1 MSSLWL
7 YAVFVSATDAAELG
21 WAYLAL
27 RSTYPVVWAVFG
39 GESGM
44 PANASM
50 LTSPQYAINV
60 YEVISV
66 ILKVGYDMDLAE
78 MFFGY
83 KAPGYVRNVAPPVRP
98 TRPSAGSGG
107 AMQPKPM
114 QGRPCARPASPISW
128 MKESWPSMGALFRTQ
143 TLGVFV
149 FNIAYMMYAM
159 AVIGTLSTTVF
170 AGFFKAKK

>member
-1 MSSLWL
+1 MPLGPLASVKKCSEGQQKWGNRSFLNMQEQAVLFMSSLWL
-7 YAVFVSATDAAELG
+7 YAVFVSATGAAELG

-27 RSTYPVVWAVFG
+27 RSTYPVVWMVFG

-50 LTSPQYAINV
+50 LTFPQYSINV

-66 ILKVGYDMDLAE
+66 ILKVGYDMDLTE

-83 KAPGYVRNVAPPVRP
+83 K
-98 TRPSAGSGG
+98 
-107 AMQPKPM
+107 
-114 QGRPCARPASPISW
+114 
-128 MKESWPSMGALFRTQ
+128 